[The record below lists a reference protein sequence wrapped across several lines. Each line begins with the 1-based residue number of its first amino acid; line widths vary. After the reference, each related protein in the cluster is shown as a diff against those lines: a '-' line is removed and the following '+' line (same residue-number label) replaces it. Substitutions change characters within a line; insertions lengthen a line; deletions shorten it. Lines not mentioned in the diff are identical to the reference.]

1 MVNAMEYNVAA
12 TMKIYLED
20 MNKIASV
27 KSGIEKIAKVN
38 SFNEEDVGFGIK
50 IIRTVILFND
60 EKGGLEELE
69 ERIKAIPGVSETQVE
84 DVSRV

>member
-1 MVNAMEYNVAA
+1 MEYNVAA

-20 MNKIASV
+20 TNNMDSV
-27 KSGIEKIAKVN
+27 KTNIEKIAKIN
-38 SFNEEDVGFGIK
+38 KFTEEDVGFGIK
-50 IIRTVILFND
+50 VLRAIILFND

-69 ERIKAIPGVSETQVE
+69 EEIKKIPGVSETQVE